1 MSTLNEIG
9 QAINSLRKMARL
21 SQEELSRDICSQA
34 QLSKIENKN
43 ENPSET
49 VLYKLS
55 KKLGVDMNYFF
66 EITETQRLDYLK
78 KVKELIEECK
88 RERDYQRLRKILK
101 AEMLKPIFQ
110 GSEKQQYLLWHEA
123 ICIHYLEQDSD
134 NAIHLL
140 HHALTLSAHPQKR
153 FYRETEL
160 EILNS
165 MAIMRKDQKQYV
177 EAEKLFR
184 QCLNTMKFAPLSN
197 KILKIRL
204 LYGFSKLL
212 TDIGRYEE
220 SKELCIEGVALCKR
234 NEVLYLFGELQY
246 QLGSN
251 YARMGERNSAIE
263 AFERA
268 IKIFEIQ
275 DNQEFVKQVHR
286 FRKELLGI

>member
-9 QAINSLRKMARL
+9 SAIKSLRKMARL

-43 ENPSET
+43 ENPSAT

-66 EITETQRLDYLK
+66 EITETPRLDYLK
-78 KVKELIEECK
+78 EVKELIEECK

-101 AEMLKPIFQ
+101 AEMLNPIFQ
-110 GSEKQQYLLWHEA
+110 SSEKQQYLLWHEA
-123 ICIHYLEQDSD
+123 ICIHYLDQESD
-134 NAIHLL
+134 KATSLL
-140 HHALTLSAHPQKR
+140 HHALSLFDHPRKK

-165 MAIMRKDQKQYV
+165 MAIIKKDQKQYE

-184 QCLNTMKFAPLSN
+184 QCLNTIKFAPISN

-204 LYGFSKLL
+204 LYGFAKLL
-212 TDIGRYEE
+212 TDIGKYEE
-220 SKELCIEGVALCKR
+220 SKELCFIGVALCKKS
-234 NEVLYLFGELQY
+234 EVFYLFGELQY

-251 YARMGERNSAIE
+251 YARIGERNNAND
-263 AFERA
+263 AFDKA
-268 IKIFEIQ
+268 IKIFEVQ
-275 DNQEFVKQVHR
+275 DNREFVKQVIYY
-286 FRKELLGI
+286 RKELLGT

>member
-9 QAINSLRKMARL
+9 RAIKSLRKMARL

-43 ENPSET
+43 ENPSAT

-66 EITETQRLDYLK
+66 EITETPRLDYLK
-78 KVKELIEECK
+78 EVKELIEECK

-101 AEMLKPIFQ
+101 AEMLNPIFQ

-123 ICIHYLEQDSD
+123 ICIHYLDQESD
-134 NAIHLL
+134 KAISQLQ
-140 HHALTLSAHPQKR
+140 HALSLSDHPHNK

-165 MAIMRKDQKQYV
+165 MAIIKKDQRQYE
-177 EAEKLFR
+177 EAERLFR
-184 QCLNTMKFAPLSN
+184 QCLKTIKFAPISN

-204 LYGFSKLL
+204 LYGFAKLL
-212 TDIGRYEE
+212 TDIGKYEE
-220 SKELCIEGVALCKR
+220 SKELCVEGVALCKR

-251 YARMGERNSAIE
+251 YARMGERNNAIE

-268 IKIFEIQ
+268 TKIFEIQ
-275 DNQEFVKQVHR
+275 DNQEFVKQVHH

>member
-1 MSTLNEIG
+1 VVHLSEIG
-9 QAINSLRKMARL
+9 QAIKALRKMAGL

-34 QLSKIENKN
+34 QLSKMENKN
-43 ENPSET
+43 EIPSAMA
-49 VLYKLS
+49 LYRLS

-66 EITETQRLDYLK
+66 EFMETPRLDYLK
-78 KVKELIEECK
+78 EVKELIDECK
-88 RERDYQRLRKILK
+88 RERDYQRLRKIVK
-101 AEMLKPIFQ
+101 TEMLNPLFQ
-110 GSEKQQYLLWHEA
+110 NTENQQFLLWHEA
-123 ICIHYLEQDSD
+123 ICIHYLDQESD
-134 NAIHLL
+134 KAILLL
-140 HHALTLSAHPQKR
+140 HHAFTLTAHPQKR

-165 MAIMRKDQKQYV
+165 MAIIRKDQKQYV

-184 QCLNTMKFAPLSN
+184 QCLNTIKFAPLSN

-204 LYGFSKLL
+204 LYGLSKLL
-212 TDIGRYEE
+212 TDIGKYEE
-220 SKELCIEGVALCKR
+220 SKELCIEGVALCKK

-251 YARMGERNSAIE
+251 YARMGEHNNAIE

-268 IKIFEIQ
+268 TKIFEIQ
-275 DNQEFVKQVHR
+275 DNQEFVKQVHH